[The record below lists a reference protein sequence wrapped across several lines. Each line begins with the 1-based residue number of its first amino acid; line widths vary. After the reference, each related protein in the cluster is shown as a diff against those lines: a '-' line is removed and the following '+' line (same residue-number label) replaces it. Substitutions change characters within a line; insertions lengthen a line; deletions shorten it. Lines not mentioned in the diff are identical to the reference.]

1 MPRMLISRK
10 ATSTGLFSAH
20 SSAAEQ
26 VVNSVTEEISGDAE
40 TAAVSAASMGRSS
53 STVMAIMDVHLFP
66 SEW

>member
-1 MPRMLISRK
+1 M
-10 ATSTGLFSAH
+10 
-20 SSAAEQ
+20 
-26 VVNSVTEEISGDAE
+26 NSITEEMSGDAE